1 MSILDKS
8 IDELIYDDVED
19 TEEYRDSI
27 ATVDGEGNRNWI
39 FPRKPKGKYYD
50 RRKWVSYFLLVL
62 FFATPFIKI
71 NGNPF
76 LLINILER
84 KFVIF
89 GMPFWPQDFHLF
101 VLAMISFFV
110 FIILFTVAFG
120 RLWCGWACP
129 QTLFM
134 EMVFRRIEYWIE
146 GDASTQRKLSKAT
159 WSASKIQKRG
169 LKYLIF
175 FTISFLIS
183 NTVLAYIFGIEVVMD
198 MVTSSPASNWG
209 RFGGMMAFATVFFF
223 VFAWLRE
230 QACIIICP
238 YGRLQGVLLNNN
250 SISVMYDWIRG
261 EPRGKIKRGK
271 QDPLLQEEKG
281 DCVDCN
287 LCVQVC
293 PTGIDIRNGTQLEC
307 INCTACMD
315 ACDTVMSKV
324 GKPEGLIRY
333 DSHNGIENK
342 QPFTL
347 NTRIIAYIAALMAV
361 LAVFGMSLASRNAVE
376 ATILRTPGVLF
387 QETEDGFIQN
397 VYNIQIVNKTTDS
410 YPVELRLISHEG
422 EIQIIGESLSIDEE
436 SIAKGVMLVKIP
448 KEIITQQ
455 KNRIELEIWGNDKLL
470 DKTTTSFLGPM
481 VLNYE
486 D

>member
-1 MSILDKS
+1 MSLDKS
-8 IDELIYDDVED
+8 IEELIYDPIED
-19 TEEYRDSI
+19 TEEYRDTI
-27 ATVDGEGNRNWI
+27 ATVDDEGKRNWI
-39 FPRKPKGKYYD
+39 FPRKPKGWFYE
-50 RRKWVSYFLLVL
+50 RRKWVSYFLLAL
-62 FFATPFIKI
+62 FFAVPFIKI

-76 LLINILER
+76 LMLNLLER

-89 GMPFWPQDFHLF
+89 GTPFWPQDNHLF
-101 VLAMISFFV
+101 VLAMLSFFV

-134 EMVFRRIEYWIE
+134 EMVFRRVEYWIE
-146 GDASTQRKLSKAT
+146 GDAAAQKRLSK
-159 WSASKIQKRG
+159 SKWDADKIRKKS
-169 LKYLIF
+169 LKYAIF
-175 FTISFLIS
+175 FAISFLIS
-183 NTVLAYIFGIEVVMD
+183 NTVLAYIFGIENVIEW
-198 MVTSSPASNWG
+198 VTSPPAENWG
-209 RFGGMMAFATVFFF
+209 RFGGVFAFAVVFFF

-250 SISVMYDWIRG
+250 SVSIMYDWIRG
-261 EPRGKIKRGK
+261 EPRGKIKRQK
-271 QDPLLQEEKG
+271 DPMLPVEEKG
-281 DCVDCN
+281 DCVDCK

-307 INCTACMD
+307 VSCTACID
-315 ACDTVMSKV
+315 ACDTVMEKI
-324 GKPEGLIRY
+324 GKPKGLIRY
-333 DSHNGIENK
+333 DSHNGVANK
-342 QPFTL
+342 QPFSL
-347 NTRIIAYIAALMAV
+347 NNRIIAYIIALSAV
-361 LAVFGMSLASRNAVE
+361 LAVFGFSLASRNAVE

-387 QETEDGFIQN
+387 QETDGGFIQN
-397 VYNIQIVNKTTDS
+397 VYNIQVVNKTTEN

-422 EIQIIGESLSIDEE
+422 EIQIIGDSLKLEAE

-448 KEIITQQ
+448 KESISKQ
-455 KNRIELEIWGNDKLL
+455 KNKIKLELWGGDQML
-470 DKTTTSFLGPM
+470 DQTTTSFLGPM